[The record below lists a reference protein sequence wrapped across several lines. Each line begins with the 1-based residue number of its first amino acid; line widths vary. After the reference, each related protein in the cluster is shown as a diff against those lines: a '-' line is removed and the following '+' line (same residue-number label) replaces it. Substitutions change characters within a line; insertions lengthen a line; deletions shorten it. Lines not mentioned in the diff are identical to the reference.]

1 MKSYFEERI
10 HKVMNNNIG
19 EDVNEPY
26 YIIPIYRSEILYDRP
41 DTKKKTQVYTG
52 ENWECK

>member
-10 HKVMNNNIG
+10 HKVMNNNTG

-26 YIIPIYRSEILYDRP
+26 YIIPIYRSEILYNRP
-41 DTKKKTQVYTG
+41 DTQKNTSIYRG
-52 ENWECK
+52 ELGM